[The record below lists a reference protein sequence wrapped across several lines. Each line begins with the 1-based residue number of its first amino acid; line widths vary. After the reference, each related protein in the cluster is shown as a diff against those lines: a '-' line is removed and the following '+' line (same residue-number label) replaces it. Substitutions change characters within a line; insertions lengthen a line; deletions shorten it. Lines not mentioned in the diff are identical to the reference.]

1 MKYRDEAV
9 ASVERWAGFAADPR
23 FGLWAAVERSFGILA
38 GSVLLKPL
46 PEGDGE
52 VEIGWQFDPDGAL
65 VMAASCSRSS
75 TRLARGLEVALS

>member
-38 GSVLLKPL
+38 GSDGQAWFGLTWDAALKRIGTTSSLAARRRHVL
-46 PEGDGE
+46 E
-52 VEIGWQFDPDGAL
+52 A
-65 VMAASCSRSS
+65 
-75 TRLARGLEVALS
+75 